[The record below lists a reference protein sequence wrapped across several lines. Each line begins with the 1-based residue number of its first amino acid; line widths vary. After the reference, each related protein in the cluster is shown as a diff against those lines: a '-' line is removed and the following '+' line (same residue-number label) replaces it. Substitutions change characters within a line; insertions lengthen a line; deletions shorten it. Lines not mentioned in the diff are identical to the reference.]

1 MPENISNMSYT
12 EKEFQDIYPALLD
25 LVKKI
30 SYRWDPSISD
40 ESDPGVVL
48 LKLNA
53 IVADKLNY
61 NIDKNI
67 LETFPVSVTQEVN
80 ARNLFEQLGY
90 NMKWYQAATTN
101 ISMRWIGEEYG
112 ENYYINVPQF
122 SMVSDIESTI
132 VYTLLYPA
140 TIQMSKNVESIS
152 VEAIQGVC
160 KDYSVNNETLIQISN
175 LDSNN
180 RLYFDDYNIAEN
192 GIFIS
197 NSINNNGTESPY
209 DWSIWERVD
218 NLYLE
223 TVSDISYKFKFG
235 IDVKTNSCYIE
246 FPENIDELI
255 GNGIYI
261 KYIVT
266 DGVNGNVA
274 ANIIQQFYNDVIVTD
289 PTSDTGDGTITL
301 TEENIQLYNLST
313 SYNGADPETINNA
326 YRNYQR
332 VSGTFDTL
340 ITLRDYQNAIQ
351 RLDVVS
357 NGFACDRTND
367 IQDSY
372 YILTDNS
379 GIAQKQLVIAET
391 NDDQPKPMMT
401 AFDLKL
407 YLLQDSP
414 YIIDSATY
422 NQSFQLIDFQAPV
435 VLTVKNAL
443 NNYQCISHDFINYA
457 YNRPCFIKIKY
468 TIGVKIIPKYQLSTF
483 QISDVKANIILALYT
498 QLNSKQID
506 FGQTITYDNIYD
518 IIETA
523 DNRIKSISLDDIIYK
538 AYVVYLIENGEIIEQ
553 EISLTDND
561 ISTWNT
567 TNSLQ
572 DTFRKEIYAKSILS
586 GNTQLLQPDTEFS
599 YNITQNYQNI
609 YNNVI
614 SVTTNSTIIP
624 QPSEESTNILN
635 YTLRNNEYLFFS
647 APNLIA
653 QNTFGSNCKYQF
665 KLNNNVTAGSDYEL
679 QIGESIIL
687 YYMLE
692 DNSNYTYYYI
702 SSGSIINSTIQLN
715 STESVSEYI
724 YTPSNTQV
732 NSTDIIPTA
741 YQSAVSE
748 YLDNVLGISDS
759 IILKAPN
766 ISNIGNQYKYYW
778 ITGNIQNNNCI
789 LFNEGETRYTLKQN
803 EFFIYTNELGTSLVI
818 LGDGTV
824 INRQL
829 INTSAQY
836 TLWQVPSLTA
846 SQQTSIINGLTDS
859 IEWFKDTTINISLE
873 ETRYTQIAPGYTVSF
888 DLNEATSIFNNSD
901 NTINNIAKI
910 MQSGIEVS
918 YTNAEGTDQGKLEI
932 IQSDNYNWSVNSRL
946 DLNVSSTTAQ
956 QLLQGQS
963 IEITYLNEDE
973 TEETAILIGTA
984 RDTYTSLY
992 FMSSLP
998 IMLTGGINV
1007 STGIVE
1013 SLIYGDLIYPNFY
1026 TFELSD
1032 ITGTNIQVSLDDIQA
1047 QVYNNASLQINYNLP
1062 NGTYLLSIQLSGSDG
1077 NNITIS
1083 ATNNAT
1089 LKPLFEDTMASSS
1102 YTINSTASIIYNF
1115 ILDTTN
1121 IDSAQTTYLEI
1132 QSSVAEES
1140 LYNVTVF
1147 TPFKFTK
1154 NLSDT
1159 SFNAIL
1165 AELKSLDKDSL
1176 YNYAY
1181 IVNQEN
1187 LINNPLKAESFLD
1200 TNHPYNQYSICQ
1212 VETNNIAN
1220 GISIFNGVR

>member
-112 ENYYINVPQF
+112 ENYYITVPQF

-209 DWSIWERVD
+209 DWSVWERVD

-391 NDDQPKPMMT
+391 DDDQPKPMMT

-468 TIGVKIIPKYQLSTF
+468 TIGVKIIPKYQLSTL

-538 AYVVYLIENGEIIEQ
+538 AYVVYLTENGEVIEQ

-561 ISTWNT
+561 ISTWNA

-609 YNNVI
+609 YNNVT
-614 SVTTNSTIIP
+614 SVTTNSTITP
-624 QPSEESTNILN
+624 QQSEESTSILN

-679 QIGESIIL
+679 QTGESIIL

-702 SSGSIINSTIQLN
+702 SSGSIINSTVQLN

-829 INTSAQY
+829 INTNAQY
-836 TLWQVPSLTA
+836 PSWQVPSLTA

-859 IEWFKDTTINISLE
+859 IEWFKDTAINISLE

-888 DLNEATSIFNNSD
+888 DLNDATSIFNNSD

-973 TEETAILIGTA
+973 TEEIATLMGTA
-984 RDTYTSLY
+984 GDTYTSLY

-1062 NGTYLLSIQLSGSDG
+1062 NGTYLLSIQLSGSDD

-1089 LKPLFEDTMASSS
+1089 LKPLFKDATASSS

-1220 GISIFNGVR
+1220 GISVFNGVR